1 MSREKTVAEKRRYSS
16 ALRTEQTE
24 LARSRILTAAGE
36 LFLDR
41 GYLGTTLA
49 AIATGAGVSV
59 QTVYNVIGSK
69 AAVLKAVY
77 DVALAG
83 DDEPVP
89 MAERPIYRAI
99 ASATDP
105 QECLTLYAALA
116 RQIGERTTPL
126 VRMARAQAST
136 GDRDLMEYLKTLD
149 AELEFGCRYMAGH
162 LAERFG
168 LRTGLDVDTAADVL
182 WSVNGSDLAHRLVNE
197 RGWGWDRYQAWLA
210 RTLTD
215 LLIGARP

>member
-1 MSREKTVAEKRRYSS
+1 MAEKRRYSS
-16 ALRTEQTE
+16 GLRSEQTA
-24 LARSRILTAAGE
+24 LARSRILAAAGR

-59 QTVYNVIGSK
+59 QTVYNVIGGK

-83 DDEPVP
+83 DDDPVP
-89 MAERPIYRAI
+89 LLERPIYQAI
-99 ASATDP
+99 ASASDP
-105 QECLTLYAALA
+105 VECLTLYAGLA
-116 RQIGERTTPL
+116 RQIAERTTPL
-126 VRMARAQAST
+126 VRMARAQASS
-136 GDRDLMEYLKTLD
+136 GDRDLTEYLKTLD
-149 AELEFGCRYMAGH
+149 AELEFGARYMAGH

-168 LRTGLDVDTAADVL
+168 LRTGLDVDAAADIL
-182 WSVNGSDLAHRLVNE
+182 WSINGSDLAHRLVND
-197 RGWGWDRYQAWLA
+197 RGWGWDRYETWLA

-215 LLIGARP
+215 LLIGTRR